1 MTTKSL
7 FIASLLIVSAS
18 LSAFDKK
25 NPVPAKSLEV
35 VSVKGTEVFKV
46 IYQSQRAGKVKL
58 NIYNTES
65 ELVFSESFKNT
76 DGFVVPVNFAALN
89 AGEYTVELTDRNGK
103 KTDKIQV
110 GRVASKEEAIALHA
124 VNN

>member
-25 NPVPAKSLEV
+25 NPTPANSLEV

-46 IYQSQRAGKVKL
+46 IYQSQRSGKVKL
-58 NIYNTES
+58 NIYNTAS
-65 ELVFSESFKNT
+65 ELVFSESFRNT
-76 DGFVVPVNFAALN
+76 EGFVIPVSLAALN
-89 AGEYTVELTDRNGK
+89 AGEYTVELVDRTGTK
-103 KTDKIQV
+103 LEKIQ
-110 GRVASKEEAIALHA
+110 L
-124 VNN
+124 N

>member
-46 IYQSQRAGKVKL
+46 IYQSQRSGKVKL

-65 ELVFSESFKNT
+65 ELVFSESFRNT
-76 DGFVVPVNFAALN
+76 ESFVIPVNLAALN
-89 AGEYTVELTDRNGK
+89 AGEYTVELVDRTGTK
-103 KTDKIQV
+103 VEKIQLSRTV
-110 GRVASKEEAIALHA
+110 NKKAASLHA
-124 VNN
+124 VE

>member
-7 FIASLLIVSAS
+7 FIASLLIISAS

-25 NPVPAKSLEV
+25 NPVPANSLEI

-46 IYQSQRAGKVKL
+46 IYQSERSGKVKL
-58 NIYNTES
+58 NIYNIES

-76 DGFVVPVNFAALN
+76 ESFVLPVNLAALN
-89 AGEYTVELTDRNGK
+89 AGEYTVELVDRTGTK
-103 KTDKIQV
+103 VEKIQLK
-110 GRVASKEEAIALHA
+110 RTINNEATLAHA
-124 VNN
+124 F